1 MAGAEP
7 IRVGIVGLGGIARA
21 QHVPGYLMCDGVEIA
36 ALCDLNEAALREV
49 ARICGAPRCY
59 ADYHEML
66 AHEGLTAVDVCTW
79 PDMHHPIAM
88 EALAR
93 GKHVFCE
100 KPLALT
106 YPLAREMYQASVAA
120 GLKTGVGF
128 THRQTPAARFAHRII
143 ASGALGAVYHVVAVY
158 ASGRSDYQWLPA
170 TRRRTRAV
178 TGGGPLFELGPH
190 MVDMVRW
197 WTGEEV
203 TAVCAQTRT
212 YVKQR
217 RLPETGEM
225 VDVDVDDGAVIMT
238 DLSGGGTATFINSS
252 VFTGRNF
259 DQRVEVYGSKG
270 SLLYDQAT
278 PFELRVCV
286 GQEMLDLWSG
296 YGLYD
301 ARYGLHR
308 REEPLPVV
316 PVPTEIL
323 DAIPGADQR
332 RLMRTFVPDFV
343 DAIRGRE
350 RPHLPTFYDGMRAQE
365 VLDAALLSVAERRWV
380 DLPL

>member
-1 MAGAEP
+1 MASTDP

-36 ALCDLNEAALREV
+36 ALCDLNEASLDEV
-49 ARICGAPRCY
+49 ARICGAPRRY
-59 ADYHEML
+59 TDYRDML
-66 AHEGLTAVDVCTW
+66 AREDLAAVDVCTW

-88 EALAR
+88 AAIAR

-100 KPLALT
+100 KPLALS
-106 YPLAREMYQASVAA
+106 YPLAREMYRAA
-120 GLKTGVGF
+120 EDAGVTTGVGF

-143 ASGALGAVYHVVAVY
+143 ASGSLGTIYHVVAIY
-158 ASGRSDYQWLPA
+158 ANGRSDYQWLPM
-170 TRRRTRAV
+170 TRRRSRSV

-190 MVDMVRW
+190 MVDLVRW

-212 YVKQR
+212 FVKR
-217 RLPETGEM
+217 RTWPETGELA
-225 VDVDVDDGAVIMT
+225 DVDVEDGAIIMA
-238 DLSGGGTATFINSS
+238 DLSGGGMATFINSS

-270 SLLYDQAT
+270 ALLYDQAT

-301 ARYGLHR
+301 NRYGLYR

-323 DAIPGADQR
+323 DAIPGHDRQ
-332 RLMRTFVPDFV
+332 RLMRTFVPDFIG
-343 DAIRGRE
+343 AIRGLG
-350 RPHLPTFYDGMRAQE
+350 RPFLPTFYDGMKAQE
-365 VLDAALLSVAERRWV
+365 VLDATLLSVAERRWV